1 MKLPQRPMIISDAS
15 DNILTGTTGDATAAL
30 EIFLEIDSREKVFLP
45 MLDPDSVRL
54 AVQAGLGREIE
65 LEVSGKLN
73 RIFSKPVKV
82 RGRVSRINQ
91 GKAVVEG
98 PVYQGV
104 EFDVGRNVVLE
115 SNSINILLT
124 ERRFPG
130 HDPALFKTG
139 GLNPK
144 EAKLVVVKSV
154 NHAKA
159 NFAPLSKGYFVAD
172 SPGLSTLDPCNMP
185 NRKITRPMFPL
196 DPQAELGF

>member
-1 MKLPQRPMIISDAS
+1 MIISDAS
-15 DNILTGTTGDATAAL
+15 DNNLTGTTGDATAAL
-30 EIFLEIDSREKVFLP
+30 EIFLEIDSREKVFPP
-45 MLDPDSVRL
+45 MLDPDSVR
-54 AVQAGLGREIE
+54 QAGLGREIE

-73 RIFSKPVKV
+73 RIFSKPLKV
-82 RGRVSRINQ
+82 RGRDSRINQ

-104 EFDVGRNVVLE
+104 EFNVVLE

-130 HDPALFKTG
+130 HDLALFKTG

-185 NRKITRPMFPL
+185 YRKIPRPMFPL